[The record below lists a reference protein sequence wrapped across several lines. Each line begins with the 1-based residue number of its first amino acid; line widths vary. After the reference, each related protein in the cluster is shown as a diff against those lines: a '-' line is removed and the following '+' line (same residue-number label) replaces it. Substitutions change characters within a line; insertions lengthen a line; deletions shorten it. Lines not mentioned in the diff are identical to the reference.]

1 MVLTD
6 NVRLL
11 TLDGQYITMENIEI
25 IRFALL
31 DLFHKHSVICRLKS
45 YPHLINPEDELNHIQ
60 LLDPVWLE
68 FSELEL
74 IDLDGKQTLVRF
86 YEPGLIELSE
96 IKEHEQSI
104 RQFLYR
110 PGIELWLYENLGW
123 TAKVIEILAEE
134 LYDHRLACLRNT
146 QNLLM
151 NKLGLI
157 RYPLSYFQIQAGPQ
171 IGISQFQPVMYQPEG
186 EIDRDIPIGHPV
198 EEREISITSDNQELL
213 RLWTAGLTAKE
224 IGLRIGKTEKTILN
238 RLTVLRRIYG
248 EGRVH
253 RRK

>member
-6 NVRLL
+6 NVRPL
-11 TLDGQYITMENIEI
+11 TLDRQYIAMENIEI

-45 YPHLINPEDELNHIQ
+45 YPHSINPQDELNHIQ

-134 LYDHRLACLRNT
+134 LYDHRLACLRKPELADEQVGT
-146 QNLLM
+146 DP
-151 NKLGLI
+151 I
-157 RYPLSYFQIQAGPQ
+157 
-171 IGISQFQPVMYQPEG
+171 PV
-186 EIDRDIPIGHPV
+186 ILFSNSAWTSNWDIPVSTGYGSTRRGNRSGYPKRASHRG
-198 EEREISITSDNQELL
+198 ERDLHNQ
-213 RLWTAGLTAKE
+213 R
-224 IGLRIGKTEKTILN
+224 
-238 RLTVLRRIYG
+238 
-248 EGRVH
+248 
-253 RRK
+253 